1 MAVDWDDVEAA
12 GRRTPEDL
20 KIHVENGTPVKII
33 TTNRLTPFGHD
44 MKKHFLFDPKFNNL
58 NHGKD
63 CFCAVFY
70 CIDESRDVLRAKHFS
85 LLCTS
90 HLPSTSAHF
99 PLGSF
104 GTYPK
109 DVRRAYRVYQDIAE
123 AAPDR
128 FMRYEYIPLLDTA
141 RAEIASY
148 LSAPTNEIVFV
159 QNATTGI
166 NTILRNLTYTSTDV
180 ILYFDTLYAACE
192 KTLLSMLESLPAQCR
207 PQLRKVGHGQ
217 RAGFSLPCTHS
228 DILNSFSQTISRC
241 IYDNLTVRLAV
252 FDTISSLPGVRFPF
266 ERLVTMCREY
276 NILSC
281 IDGAHGVGHIPL
293 NLGELD
299 ADFFVS
305 NCHKWLFTPR
315 GCAVLHVPKRN
326 QHLIRTTLPTSHGYV
341 PLADPESS
349 GNAHTA
355 IRNPLAKMRGKSAFE
370 ALFQFV
376 ATVDSSAYYCIPQ
389 ALKFR
394 REICGGEENIMRY
407 IREIAQRGADI
418 MARVLETSVLDDE
431 DVAERGTFLR
441 VGSGSW
447 GNGRVEGGAGRVRS
461 GTLNLGEKGGLRGC
475 ALANVLLPI
484 TIVDAEIEEAA
495 DEEEVWDIKLVRNNS
510 QSKLL
515 SAEPGK
521 FGGAEI
527 RMSEMREV
535 KDWFEERLVKEFN
548 TFVAIFEY
556 RGRMWCRVSGQIY
569 LELRD
574 FEWLGAVL
582 KGLCAR
588 VGRGEWRAGSR
599 SPSAGMAASSRRKS
613 SVAGLG
619 VALGGM
625 LLAETPVNDEPQW
638 QAEYWSHA

>member
-1 MAVDWDDVEAA
+1 M
-12 GRRTPEDL
+12 
-20 KIHVENGTPVKII
+20 IHVCKYFSTLLSHVVSSFRTLFCPLTLSII
-33 TTNRLTPFGHD
+33 
-44 MKKHFLFDPKFNNL
+44 
-58 NHGKD
+58 
-63 CFCAVFY
+63 
-70 CIDESRDVLRAKHFS
+70 
-85 LLCTS
+85 
-90 HLPSTSAHF
+90 SAHN
-99 PLGSF
+99 PSGSF

-141 RAEIASY
+141 RAEIAEY

-166 NTILRNLTYTSTDV
+166 NTVLRNLQYKSTDV
-180 ILYFDTLYAACE
+180 ILYFDVLYPACE
-192 KTLLSMLESLPAQCR
+192 KTLLSLLEGLPPTSR
-207 PQLRKVGHGQ
+207 PQIRKVGHGQ

-241 IYDNLTVRLAV
+241 IYDNLTVRLAI

-276 NILSC
+276 SILSL

-293 NLGELD
+293 NLSELD

-305 NCHKWLFTPR
+305 NCHKWLYTPR
-315 GCAVLHVPKRN
+315 GCAVFHVPKRN

-341 PLADPESS
+341 PNPAPQADTNGSASAP
-349 GNAHTA
+349 TMA
-355 IRNPLAKMRGKSAFE
+355 IKNPLAKIQGKSAFE

-447 GNGRVEGGAGRVRS
+447 GNGRVSDGAGRVRS

-484 TIVDAEIEEAA
+484 TIVDAEIEEGV
-495 DEEEVWDIKLVRNNS
+495 DEEEVWDIKIVRNS
-510 QSKLL
+510 SPSRLL

-521 FGGAEI
+521 FGGAEM
-527 RMSEMREV
+527 RMSEVGEV
-535 KDWFEERLVKEFN
+535 RDWFEERLVKEFN

-588 VGRGEWRAGSR
+588 AGRGEWRSGSR
-599 SPSAGMAASSRRKS
+599 SPSGSTAASHSRKS

-619 VALGGM
+619 VGFGKM
-625 LLAETPVNDEPQW
+625 LIAETPINDEPQW

>member
-1 MAVDWDDVEAA
+1 MVCLAHY
-12 GRRTPEDL
+12 L
-20 KIHVENGTPVKII
+20 H
-33 TTNRLTPFGHD
+33 H
-44 MKKHFLFDPKFNNL
+44 
-58 NHGKD
+58 
-63 CFCAVFY
+63 
-70 CIDESRDVLRAKHFS
+70 SRFEHIYLQ
-85 LLCTS
+85 C
-90 HLPSTSAHF
+90 P
-99 PLGSF
+99 GSF

-128 FMRYEYIPLLDTA
+128 FLRYESIPLLDTA
-141 RAEIASY
+141 RAEIAEY
-148 LSAPTNEIVFV
+148 LSAPTDEIVFIP
-159 QNATTGI
+159 NATTGI
-166 NTILRNLTYTSTDV
+166 NIVLRNLQYKPTDV
-180 ILYFDTLYAACE
+180 ILYFDILYPACE
-192 KTLLSMLESLPAQCR
+192 KTLLSLMEGLPENAR
-207 PQLRKVGHGQ
+207 PQIRKVGHGQ
-217 RAGFSLPCTHS
+217 RGGFSLPCTHS

-241 IYDNLTVRLAV
+241 IYDNLTVRVAI
-252 FDTISSLPGVRFPF
+252 FDTISALPGVRFPF

-276 NILSC
+276 NILSL

-293 NLGELD
+293 NLSDLD
-299 ADFFVS
+299 ADFFIS
-305 NCHKWLFTPR
+305 NCHKWLYTPR
-315 GCAVLHVPKRN
+315 GCAVFHVPKRN

-341 PLADPESS
+341 PSPSPYRNANADASAPTVT
-349 GNAHTA
+349 TA
-355 IRNPLAKMRGKSAFE
+355 IKNPLAKVQGKNPFE
-370 ALFQFV
+370 VLFQFV

-394 REICGGEENIMRY
+394 RDVCGGEESIMRY

-447 GNGRVEGGAGRVRS
+447 GNGRVPDGAGRVRS

-484 TIVDAEIEEAA
+484 TIVDAEVQEEA
-495 DEEEVWDIKLVRNNS
+495 DEEEVWDIKIVRS
-510 QSKLL
+510 SSSSKLL
-515 SAEPGK
+515 STDPGK
-521 FGGAEI
+521 FGSAEI
-527 RMSEMREV
+527 RMSEVDEV
-535 KDWFEERLVKEFN
+535 RDWLEERLVKEFN

-569 LELRD
+569 LELKD

-588 VGRGEWRAGSR
+588 VGRGEWRSGGR
-599 SPSAGMAASSRRKS
+599 SPSGSIADAHSRKS
-613 SVAGLG
+613 SDAGLSMG
-619 VALGGM
+619 LNKMIV
-625 LLAETPVNDEPQW
+625 AETPLGDEPQW

>member
-1 MAVDWDDVEAA
+1 MVRND
-12 GRRTPEDL
+12 
-20 KIHVENGTPVKII
+20 
-33 TTNRLTPFGHD
+33 
-44 MKKHFLFDPKFNNL
+44 
-58 NHGKD
+58 
-63 CFCAVFY
+63 
-70 CIDESRDVLRAKHFS
+70 
-85 LLCTS
+85 LCTLPPQVSAQNLVHVVS
-90 HLPSTSAHF
+90 HIEHF
-99 PLGSF
+99 CTIFCRLKYICSHSLGSF

-128 FMRYEYIPLLDTA
+128 FMRYESIPLLDTA
-141 RAEIASY
+141 RAEIATY
-148 LSAPTNEIVFV
+148 LSAPTSEIVFV
-159 QNATTGI
+159 QNASTGI
-166 NTILRNLTYTSTDV
+166 NTILRNLTYSSTDV
-180 ILYFDTLYAACE
+180 ILYFDTLYPACE
-192 KTLLSMLESLPAQCR
+192 KTLLSLLESLPEAFR
-207 PQLRKVGHGQ
+207 PQLRKIGHGQ

-241 IYDNLTVRLAV
+241 IYDNLTVRLAL

-293 NLGELD
+293 NLSELD

-305 NCHKWLFTPR
+305 NCHKWLYTPR
-315 GCAVLHVPKRN
+315 GCAVLHVPERN
-326 QHLIRTTLPTSHGYV
+326 QKLIRTTIPTSHGFV
-341 PLADPESS
+341 PLPDPNSN
-349 GNAHTA
+349 GTVM
-355 IRNPLAKMRGKSAFE
+355 RNPLAKVKSKTPFE

-394 REICGGEENIMRY
+394 REVCGGEENIMRY

-484 TIVDAEIEEAA
+484 AIVDADIEEPEG
-495 DEEEVWDIKLVRNNS
+495 DEEVWDIKIVRNNS
-510 QSKLL
+510 QSRLL

-527 RMSEMREV
+527 RVAEVREMR
-535 KDWFEERLVKEFN
+535 DWFEERLVKEFN

-556 RGRMWCRVSGQIY
+556 RGRMWCRVSGQVY

-588 VGRGEWRAGSR
+588 VGRGEWRANWSR
-599 SPSAGMAASSRRKS
+599 RASGTVHSRKS
-613 SVAGLG
+613 SAAGLG
-619 VALGGM
+619 AGLGKM
-625 LLAETPVNDEPQW
+625 IVAETPVDDQPQW